1 MTMRVRRAGPL
12 PLMPLIPPM
21 VHWFYLIVFQHKEG
35 LHVIFLLTRPGGMFS
50 LPIMWEV
57 VLVECL
63 LMILVN

>member
-1 MTMRVRRAGPL
+1 
-12 PLMPLIPPM
+12 M

-35 LHVIFLLTRPGGMFS
+35 LHVTFLLTRPGGMFS